1 MKLFTVIFLF
11 LFSSC
16 IIIPLPEHREE
27 GRVFIR
33 PEMIRFIVPGQ
44 TSRQDV
50 LLTLGNPDA
59 VALHESVLI
68 YTWTPTVAYAGV
80 AGVGYGAS
88 AATNINKKEFYLV
101 LLDSSNRVIQ
111 HEIFHHNIDKKKKPL
126 IEFIRE
132 WSTGKLTGDVD
143 VSD

>member
-16 IIIPLPEHREE
+16 IIIPSQNTGKRE
-27 GRVFIR
+27 GFYQAGDDTVYRTGTNKPAGCSVNIR
-33 PEMIRFIVPGQ
+33 QPRCSCPARIGADLYM
-44 TSRQDV
+44 D
-50 LLTLGNPDA
+50 
-59 VALHESVLI
+59 
-68 YTWTPTVAYAGV
+68 PTVAYAGV

-101 LLDSSNRVIQ
+101 LLDSSDRVIQ

-126 IEFIRE
+126 IEFIRV

>member
-1 MKLFTVIFLF
+1 
-11 LFSSC
+11 
-16 IIIPLPEHREE
+16 
-27 GRVFIR
+27 
-33 PEMIRFIVPGQ
+33 MIRFIVPGQ

-80 AGVGYGAS
+80 AGVGYGAA

-111 HEIFHHNIDKKKKPL
+111 NEIFHHNIDKKKKPL